1 MSSAKQLKPIH
12 RLPLARATLQ
22 GALAQLPL
30 GEEPSAQ
37 RISTSFSP
45 TSRGVWA
52 RTLPLWDNWPIR
64 ITKEE
69 ALALGCDVD
78 KGEKISA
85 EAILGRWDLQPGEKQ
100 ENGLELKSSPHR
112 LKMAPVLLGVS
123 EKTVHDCFPE
133 LDVGDAAKVDAPTD
147 VEEGDEARQALV
159 DVLSGRKVLEGEK
172 YMPWSTRYCG
182 HQFGV
187 WASQLGD
194 GRAISLLETEGP
206 NGREEIQVKGA
217 GRTPFAR
224 SADGLAVLRSS
235 VREYLGCE
243 GECTIPTSCFNLSR
257 GQADNSD

>member
-12 RLPLARATLQ
+12 RLPLARQTLQ
-22 GALAQLPL
+22 GALTQLPL
-30 GEEPSAQ
+30 EDQPSAQ
-37 RISTSFSP
+37 RISTRFSP

-78 KGEKISA
+78 KGDKISV
-85 EAILGRWDLQPGEKQ
+85 ESILGRWDLQPGEKL
-100 ENGLELKSSPHR
+100 ENGLELKTSPHR

-133 LDVGDAAKVDAPTD
+133 LDVGDAADPNASTD
-147 VEEGDEARQALV
+147 LESGSEARRALV
-159 DVLSGRKVLEGEK
+159 DVLSGRKVLEGET
-172 YMPWSTRYCG
+172 YMSWSTRYCG
-182 HQFGV
+182 HQFGQ
-187 WASQLGD
+187 WAGQLGD
-194 GRAISLLETEGP
+194 GRAISLIETEGP
-206 NGREEIQVKGA
+206 HGREEIQVKGA

-243 GECTIPTSCFNLSR
+243 GEFDSMAETSIV
-257 GQADNSD
+257 Q